1 MLATAPRMAASSV
14 TLATKPVTSA
24 PLLRSSFTA
33 PSIRPPSMSMIA
45 THALARAKAMA
56 DANPMPDA
64 PPVTTAHLPFKLP
77 GIISTYRYAAA

>member
-1 MLATAPRMAASSV
+1 
-14 TLATKPVTSA
+14 
-24 PLLRSSFTA
+24 
-33 PSIRPPSMSMIA
+33 MSMIA